1 MLLEPRF
8 VAVIVRR
15 VLSDERDQLGNE
27 IWVEEEH
34 EVPVLG
40 WSVPQASEP
49 KLAGHTQRVVT
60 VELLAPVGEFSEFD
74 AVKLPDRGD
83 VLEVLGEPENYEHN
97 PFGWSPGIEVVNLG
111 GVS

>member
-1 MLLEPRF
+1 MLLEPLHT
-8 VAVIVRR
+8 AVIVRR
-15 VLSDERDQLGNE
+15 VLSAERDQLGNE
-27 IWVEEEH
+27 VWVDEEH
-34 EVPVLG
+34 EVPVYG
-40 WSVPQASEP
+40 WSVPQSSEP

-74 AVKLPDRGD
+74 AVKLPDRED
-83 VLEVLGEPENYEHN
+83 KLEVLGEPENYEHN